1 MREAGPTGDGRAQP
15 WSREG
20 ELTGIKEL
28 GRQQEERGAIL
39 GTGGLVHQVLQ
50 GKTANSLVQP
60 EGRRPAWAFQA
71 ACTLQG
77 DAPARERLRVLN

>member
-28 GRQQEERGAIL
+28 GRQQEEWGAIL
-39 GTGGLVHQVLQ
+39 GTGGRYT
-50 GKTANSLVQP
+50 KYCREKQP
-60 EGRRPAWAFQA
+60 
-71 ACTLQG
+71 T
-77 DAPARERLRVLN
+77 V